1 MTAVDV
7 APVDAIEAGSAEP
20 VACSGFR
27 RRCRTDPTISPCEL
41 PAKWDAILICGGG
54 DEKVGPYCDLHIS
67 RAKAGISRCV
77 DGHPVQLL
85 AVMPL

>member
-1 MTAVDV
+1 MTALDV
-7 APVDAIEAGSAEP
+7 APVDAIEADPAEP

-27 RRCRTDPTISPCEL
+27 RCYPDPTVSPCEI
-41 PAKWDAILICGGG
+41 PAKWDAILVCSGGN
-54 DEKVGPYCDLHIS
+54 EKVGPYCDMHIS